1 MNAET
6 ASSDLLLVESL
17 LRPEAYPWG
26 PDHVELIETHISWVF
41 LAGDRVVKVKR
52 PVRFPFVDHSTP
64 ERRRHSCEEEVRLNR
79 RLSSGVYL
87 DVIGI
92 TLTDKGYV
100 VNGPGE
106 PVEWATLM
114 RRLPSDRM
122 LDAMLRRGEK
132 PDHLAEWLAS
142 RLVPFHR
149 DVAGSCGGEPY
160 GQAHALAKVLTDNLA
175 ELEPFAGRFFGGE
188 QLRLTGQ
195 AMRRYLV
202 ERASLLEDRVRDGWV
217 RDGHGDLRAEHI
229 CVEAPE
235 LIQIID
241 CVEFNPAIRCADVA
255 SDLAFLLV
263 DLDRLGAAS
272 LAQELLAAYRAGGVE
287 LPPGLVR
294 LYRAHR
300 ALVRV
305 KIHCLTLVSAHQQHP
320 ELPGEIERFLNQATR
335 VALKVH
341 PVLIIMTGLSGTGK
355 SVVAGTLADALGA
368 ALFSSDAVRKELAG
382 VRGHATAGW
391 EEGIYQREW
400 TERTYQRLME
410 LAGTVL
416 ATGQPVILDATFLES
431 QYRQLAAQVA
441 RAAGVPLVIVETV
454 CDEAVVVERISRR
467 AAQAEAISDA
477 TLAVYRAQRQRLEEH
492 PPAVPEGAFVFRID
506 TTRDDPG
513 RLDAVFAGLAR
524 AGVIEPRLPENESGL
539 RRPASP

>member
-1 MNAET
+1 MSTET
-6 ASSDLLLVESL
+6 SSSDLLLVESL
-17 LRPEAYPWG
+17 LKPEAYPWR
-26 PDHVELIETHISWVF
+26 PPHVELIETHISWVF

-64 ERRRHSCEEEVRLNR
+64 DRRRHSCEEEVRLNR

-87 DVIGI
+87 GVIGI
-92 TLTDKGYV
+92 TLTDGGYV

-114 RRLPSDRM
+114 RRLPNDRM
-122 LDAMLRRGEK
+122 LDAMLRRGET
-132 PDHLAEWLAS
+132 PDGLAEWLAS

-149 DVAGSCGGEPY
+149 DVAGPCGGEPY
-160 GQAHALAKVLTDNLA
+160 GQAQALAKVLTDNLT

-195 AMRRYLV
+195 AMRQYLV
-202 ERASLLEDRVRDGWV
+202 ERASLLEDRVRNGWI

-229 CVEAPE
+229 CVEAPGI
-235 LIQIID
+235 IQIID
-241 CVEFNPAIRCADVA
+241 CVEFNPAIRCADVV

-263 DLDRLGAAS
+263 DLDRLGAAA
-272 LAQELLAAYRAGGVE
+272 LAQEIVAAYQAGGVA

-305 KIHCLTLVSAHQQHP
+305 KIHCLTLVSAHLQHP

-335 VALKVH
+335 MALTVR
-341 PVLIIMTGLSGTGK
+341 PALIIMTGLSGTGK
-355 SVVAGTLADALGA
+355 SVVAAALADALGA
-368 ALFSSDAVRKELAG
+368 TLFSSDAVRKELAG
-382 VRGHATAGW
+382 VHGHAIAGW
-391 EEGIYQREW
+391 EEGIYQRAW
-400 TERTYQRLME
+400 TERTYQRLVE
-410 LAGTVL
+410 LAGETLVK
-416 ATGQPVILDATFLES
+416 GQPVILDATFLES
-431 QYRQLAAQVA
+431 RYRHLAAQVA
-441 RAAGVPLVIVETV
+441 HDAGVPLVIVETI
-454 CDEAVVVERISRR
+454 CDEAVVAERISRR

-492 PPAVPEGAFVFRID
+492 PPAVPSGALVFRVD
-506 TTRDDPG
+506 TTREDPG
-513 RLDAVFAGLAR
+513 RLDAVFAGLAT
-524 AGVIEPRLPENESGL
+524 AGVIEPRLRDG
-539 RRPASP
+539 